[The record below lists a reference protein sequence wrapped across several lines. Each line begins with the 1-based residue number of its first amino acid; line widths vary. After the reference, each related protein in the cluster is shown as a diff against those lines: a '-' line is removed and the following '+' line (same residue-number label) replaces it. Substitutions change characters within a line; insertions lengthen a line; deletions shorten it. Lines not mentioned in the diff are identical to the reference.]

1 MLEAKR
7 PILYV
12 GGGAIAAQASE
23 LVTEI
28 AEKLNLPVTSTLMG
42 LGAFSG
48 VHEQSLGMLGMHGTL
63 ESNKAMHNAD
73 CILALGARFDDR
85 VTNNVEKFCPHAT
98 IIHVDIDP
106 ASISKT
112 VAVHVPVVGSVDQV
126 AKQLL
131 AQMGDIDTAKQK
143 E

>member
-1 MLEAKR
+1 MRSYNPTLKGHSKQIKKASKVLLEAKR

-106 ASISKT
+106 T
-112 VAVHVPVVGSVDQV
+112 Q
-126 AKQLL
+126 
-131 AQMGDIDTAKQK
+131 
-143 E
+143 